1 MKVIGGFI
9 YGVCEV
15 ELKKRSFRKFQFT
28 ENVVFT
34 KCSKYQLLKMHT
46 TARIFAV
53 NLEWYIQ
60 YL

>member
-46 TARIFAV
+46 TA
-53 NLEWYIQ
+53 
-60 YL
+60 